1 MRRVDDA
8 LEWTH
13 LGSAD
18 AYRGFV
24 GIESRRYRLPDGRE
38 TRWDVLLGGRT
49 VAVVALT
56 DADSVVLARQFRPGP
71 GTVIDELPGGM
82 VDPGEE
88 IAAAAARELLE
99 ETGYAATSVEV
110 VGSAWLAGFSTI
122 RRYAAVA
129 RGCRRV
135 ADPIQSGDEFSA
147 AVELGIAEFVAHVRN
162 GELTDADSAYRCLD
176 ALDLLGG

>member
-1 MRRVDDA
+1 MDDA
-8 LEWTH
+8 LEWTPVN
-13 LGSAD
+13 SAE
-18 AYRGFV
+18 AYGGFIR
-24 GIESRRYRLPDGRE
+24 IESRQYRLPDGRD

-49 VAVVALT
+49 VALVALT
-56 DADSVVLARQFRPGP
+56 EDGRVVLARQFRPGP

-82 VDPGEE
+82 VDPGED
-88 IAAAAARELLE
+88 IAAAGARELLE

-110 VGSAWLAGFSTI
+110 VGSSWLAGFSTI

-135 ADPIQSGDEFSA
+135 ADPIQAGDEFSR
-147 AVELGIAEFVAHVRN
+147 AVELDIAGFIAHVRG

-176 ALDLLGG
+176 SLDLLGG

>member
-1 MRRVDDA
+1 MDDA
-8 LEWTH
+8 LEWTAVD
-13 LGSAD
+13 SAE
-18 AYRGFV
+18 AYRGFLR
-24 GIESRRYRLPDGRE
+24 IESRQYRLPDGRD

-56 DADSVVLARQFRPGP
+56 EGGRVVLARQFRPGP

-99 ETGYAATSVEV
+99 ETGYAAASVEV
-110 VGSAWLAGFSTI
+110 VGSSWLAGFSTI
-122 RRYAAVA
+122 RRYAALA

-135 ADPIQSGDEFSA
+135 ADPIQEGDEFSR
-147 AVELGIAEFVAHVRN
+147 AVELDIADFVAHVRG